1 MQERKVPFLFTPV
14 QTAKILG
21 ISRSKVYDLLSK
33 GSLHSIHIGR
43 SRRITQNHVQEFI
56 DSLEVAA

>member
-1 MQERKVPFLFTPV
+1 MQDRKVPFLFTPV

-21 ISRSKVYDLLSK
+21 ISRSKVYDLLST
-33 GSLHSIHIGR
+33 GALHSIHIGR

>member
-1 MQERKVPFLFTPV
+1 MQDKKVPFLFTPV

-21 ISRSKVYDLLSK
+21 ISRSKVYDLLST
-33 GSLHSIHIGR
+33 GALHSIHIGR
-43 SRRITQNHVQEFI
+43 SRRISQNHVQKFI

>member
-1 MQERKVPFLFTPV
+1 MQEGKVPFLFTPI

-21 ISRSKVYDLLSK
+21 ISRSKVYALLNTGALNSV
-33 GSLHSIHIGR
+33 HIGR

-56 DSLEVAA
+56 DSLEVVA